1 MKNPQIKFL
10 MLFVL
15 VTLSGIGRQASAQTC
30 YAEMLSETGTV
41 LSAKKGQVSV
51 RSSADQA
58 VVKIAKTGG
67 RAKTDVRVY
76 VDGQLRPSDLNFANG
91 NYTTDYRN
99 LTLNNVQGKNIMV
112 QVDNKSVGHTFS
124 YAVKIEGETRSL
136 IRPAGL
142 QEDKVLVNQKKTY
155 YTRAT
160 CGNRVRILMRET
172 KSARSYGKIEISEQ
186 QANGS
191 WTLLENYTAI
201 GDKKIFIVDS
211 DRPLKIEIS
220 YGGPWNIPGV
230 AAYHYSINA
239 LSID

>member
-1 MKNPQIKFL
+1 MKNS
-10 MLFVL
+10 LFKLLGL
-15 VTLSGIGRQASAQTC
+15 VAFVVLSGVVHQASAQTC
-30 YAEMLSETGTV
+30 FAEMLSETGNV

-58 VVKIAKTGG
+58 IVKVAKTGG

-76 VDGQLRPSDLNFANG
+76 VDGQLRPSNLNFANG
-91 NYTTDYRN
+91 NYTTDYRT

-124 YAVKIEGETRSL
+124 YSVKIEGETRSL
-136 IRPAGL
+136 MRPAGL

-160 CGNRVRILMRET
+160 CGNRVRVLMRET
-172 KSARSYGKIEISEQ
+172 KPARSYGKIEISEQ
-186 QANGS
+186 QNNGS
-191 WTLLENYTAI
+191 WTLLENHTAT
-201 GDKKIFIVDS
+201 GDQKIFVVDS